1 MRGAALAIAAAAG
14 LLGNVQFRGPRNV
27 GDVFGLSSLIGQRL
41 RYRPTN
47 KGGRRPAAKPARPR
61 RTRAQKL
68 RTQARRQ
75 RASAV

>member
-1 MRGAALAIAAAAG
+1 MRGVALALVAAAG
-14 LLGNVQFRGPRNV
+14 LIGNVRFRGYRDS
-27 GDVFGLSSLIGQRL
+27 GDVSDFSSLIGQQL

-75 RASAV
+75 RTSAV